1 MPKLIR
7 LYVTHVLIG
16 FALSALFTGL
26 LLWLNVAN
34 LWSLVSRSD
43 MGLVAVGMLWFTNGI
58 VFAGVQF
65 GWAVMNM
72 AETPKGPRRGTPI
85 TPTLQ
90 AVPAVA
96 SKPKIK
102 R

>member
-7 LYVTHVLIG
+7 LYITQVLIG
-16 FALSALFTGL
+16 FFLSALFTGL
-26 LLWLNVAN
+26 LLWLNVGN

-43 MGLVAVGMLWFTNGI
+43 MGFVAVGMLWFTNGI

-65 GWAVMNM
+65 AWAIMSM
-72 AETPKGPRRGTPI
+72 ADSPKGPRGGTPVSSLLR
-85 TPTLQ
+85 PAPVLQ
-90 AVPAVA
+90 QAEQR
-96 SKPKIK
+96 K